1 MSSQQNRRKGG
12 HSTTPEDLA
21 EKLAKIMLEKERAA
35 SNQHPGER
43 LDAIERALMRHPG
56 LTRAEAQEMADECGF

>member
-1 MSSQQNRRKGG
+1 MSSNQSRRKGG

-21 EKLAKIMLEKERAA
+21 EKLAKLMLEREGAVSK
-35 SNQHPGER
+35 QHPGEP

-56 LTRAEAQEMADECGF
+56 LTRAEAQEMADEFGF